1 MAQLPEKDTHDKHDT
16 HDTIAPPN
24 AWLLALLTCVV
35 GTMLLA
41 YPALSGQFLVNIYSD
56 QYIAGYSFREF
67 GAQVLRATGG
77 FALWNPYLFGGMPYV
92 GAMHGDI
99 FYPTALLRMVMPTD
113 VAMTWGMIL
122 HYILGGFA
130 SYVFLRALGLRFFG
144 ALIGAVAYMLSGW
157 NASYVTP
164 GHDGKIFVGAMLPLA
179 MFCVLRGVRD
189 GRNWAWGALSIVVGL
204 GMLSPH
210 PQLMQYLLM
219 GTGIFGLYAAY
230 GIDGHP
236 DRPLALRRLG
246 LALGAVVL
254 GFAISAVQYL
264 PVMEYTPF
272 SPRAGGRDYTFAT
285 SFSFPPVELINTLI
299 PQFTGIL
306 DKYWGPNNIHHHSE
320 YIGAAVWLL
329 VVAAFRKHARSRDVL
344 FWSGMFVFFTFW
356 ALGGNT
362 PFYHLVYN
370 LVPGSKF
377 FRAPSTVFF
386 LATFAMAI
394 LAGHGAQALVD
405 RAPSRRFVVTA
416 GVSIAVLFLLGVTGG
431 MTTIAGLFARP
442 EVADRV
448 QANASELA
456 RGTVRAMLF
465 ATLALVICVIRGRG
479 LLKPALAG
487 WALVAV
493 VTLDQVSVMRQY
505 WTFMPPAR
513 VSFATNAAIEYMK
526 RATVTNPGR
535 VIDTPIDGS
544 WVPRDPELRY
554 SGLMAHGIRQAVGY
568 HGNELRRYDDLM
580 GPEEEGRPQLGNPN
594 FWALANVRFFLTD
607 AAKFPIPD
615 AKLVAG
621 PTKNAHGSI
630 VYLYELPGD
639 NRAAWVAP
647 AIIKAADSVTL
658 ATVLDPRFP
667 VHSTAIFEESA
678 DVQAVTLEA
687 APQPLD
693 LPVTITRYDPGAISL
708 TLASPAPAASALVVS
723 ENFYPGWTATVD
735 GKPATAA
742 RAMYSLIGVPLP
754 AGARSVELRFTSASY
769 EKGKLITL
777 VALGLSVL
785 LFAGGVVTTRRRAA

>member
-1 MAQLPEKDTHDKHDT
+1 MAQLPDNETT
-16 HDTIAPPN
+16 DTIAPRN
-24 AWLLALLTCVV
+24 AWLLALLTCTI

-41 YPALSGQFLVNIYSD
+41 YPALSGQFLVNPYSD

-113 VAMTWGMIL
+113 AAMTWGMIL

-130 SYVFLRALGLRFFG
+130 TYVFLRALGLRFFG
-144 ALIGAVAYMLSGW
+144 AMVGAVAYMLSGW
-157 NASYVTP
+157 NASYVNP

-179 MFCVLRGVRD
+179 MYCVLRGVRD

-219 GTGIFGLYAAY
+219 GTGIFGIYAAF
-230 GIDGHP
+230 GISG
-236 DRPLALRRLG
+236 RPERALAIRRLG
-246 LALGAVVL
+246 FALGAVLL

-272 SPRAGGRDYTFAT
+272 SPRAGGRDYAFAT
-285 SFSFPPVELINTLI
+285 SFSFPPVELINTLV

-306 DKYWGPNNIHHHSE
+306 EKYWGPNNIHHHSE

-329 VVAAFRKHARSRDVL
+329 AIAAFRKHARSRDVMFWGGMVVL
-344 FWSGMFVFFTFW
+344 FTLW

-362 PFYHLVYN
+362 PFYQLIYT

-386 LATFAMAI
+386 VATFAMAI
-394 LAGHGAQALVD
+394 LAGYGAQALVE
-405 RAPSRRFVVTA
+405 RAPSRRFIIAA
-416 GVSIAVLFLLGVTGG
+416 GATIAVMVLLAVTGG
-431 MTTIAGLFARP
+431 MTTLAGLFARP

-448 QANASELA
+448 QNNASDLA
-456 RGTVRAMLF
+456 SGTMRAMVF
-465 ATLALVICVIRGRG
+465 ATLALVVGVVRGRG
-479 LLKPALAG
+479 LLTPAMAG
-487 WALVAV
+487 WALVGI
-493 VTLDQVSVMRQY
+493 VTLDQVSVMRAY
-505 WTFMPPAR
+505 WTFSPPAR
-513 VSFATNAAIEYMK
+513 VSFATDAAIEYMK
-526 RATVTNPGR
+526 QSTRTNPGR
-535 VIDTPIDGS
+535 VIDAPIDGS

-607 AAKFPIPD
+607 AAKFPIPE

-621 PTKNAHGSI
+621 PTRDAHGST

-667 VHSTAIFEESA
+667 VHSTAIFDESA
-678 DVQAVTLEA
+678 DVQAVTLTA
-687 APQPLD
+687 APAPLA
-693 LPVTITRYDPGAISL
+693 LPVTITKYDAGAISL
-708 TLASPAPAASALVVS
+708 SLASPAPAGSALVVS

-754 AGARSVELRFTSASY
+754 AGARTVELRFASASY
-769 EKGKLITL
+769 EKGKVVTL
-777 VALGLSVL
+777 VSLGIAALLV
-785 LFAGGVVTTRRRAA
+785 GGGIVTTRRRAA

>member
-1 MAQLPEKDTHDKHDT
+1 MAQLPETNTPDS
-16 HDTIAPPN
+16 IAPRN
-24 AWLLALLTCVV
+24 AWLLALLTCTV

-113 VAMTWGMIL
+113 AAMTWGMIL

-144 ALIGAVAYMLSGW
+144 ALVGAVAYMLSGW
-157 NASYVTP
+157 NASYVNP

-179 MFCVLRGVRD
+179 MYCLLRGVRD

-219 GTGIFGLYAAY
+219 GTGVFGLYAAF
-230 GIDGHP
+230 GITGHP
-236 DRPLALRRLG
+236 DRALAIRRLG
-246 LALGAVVL
+246 FALGAVVL
-254 GFAISAVQYL
+254 GFAISAIQYL

-272 SPRAGGRDYTFAT
+272 SPRAGGRDYAFAT

-299 PQFTGIL
+299 PEFTGIL
-306 DKYWGPNNIHHHSE
+306 DKYWGPNIIHHHSE

-329 VVAAFRKHARSRDVL
+329 AIAAFRKQARNRDVL
-344 FWSGMFVFFTFW
+344 FWGGVVVIFTLW

-362 PFYHLVYN
+362 PFYQLIYN

-386 LATFAMAI
+386 VATFAMAI
-394 LAGHGAQALVD
+394 LAGYGAQALVD
-405 RAPSRRFVVTA
+405 RAPSRRFVIASAAT
-416 GVSIAVLFLLGVTGG
+416 IAVVFLLGVTGG
-431 MTTIAGLFARP
+431 MTTLATLFARP

-448 QANASELA
+448 QNNASDLA
-456 RGTVRAMLF
+456 SGTMRAMLF
-465 ATLALVICVIRGRG
+465 ATLALGVCVVRGRG
-479 LLKPALAG
+479 MLTPTLAG
-487 WALVAV
+487 WALVCV
-493 VTLDQVSVMRQY
+493 VMLDQVSVMRAY

-513 VSFATNAAIEYMK
+513 VSFATNEAIEYVK
-526 RATVTNPGR
+526 RATRSNPGR
-535 VIDTPIDGS
+535 VVDIAIERTGPF
-544 WVPRDPELRY
+544 RDPELGY

-580 GPEEEGRPQLGNPN
+580 GPEAEGRPQLGNPN

-621 PTKNAHGSI
+621 PVKDAHGSTL
-630 VYLYELPGD
+630 YLYELAGD
-639 NRAAWVAP
+639 NSAAWVAP

-667 VHSTAIFEESA
+667 VHSTAIFNDSA
-678 DVQAVTLEA
+678 DVQAVTLSA
-687 APQPLD
+687 APAPLD
-693 LPVTITRYDPGAISL
+693 LPVTITKYEPGAISL
-708 TLASPAPAASALVVS
+708 TLTSPAPTGSALVVS

-735 GKPATAA
+735 GKPVTAS

-754 AGARSVELRFTSASY
+754 TGARTVELRFASASY
-769 EKGKLITL
+769 ERGKLVTL
-777 VALGLSVL
+777 MSLGIAALL
-785 LFAGGVVTTRRRAA
+785 LGGGIVSIRRRAA